1 MADEP
6 LTECLIKLGSTA
18 GGVVGAASGFPGKA
32 NPPSPPPPCT
42 HTHTKLAGSRTN
54 RIADEESLKA

>member
-1 MADEP
+1 
-6 LTECLIKLGSTA
+6 LGPTA

-32 NPPSPPPPCT
+32 NPPSPPPPRT
-42 HTHTKLAGSRTN
+42 HTHTELAGTRAN